1 MNSKNKIDLS
11 DSCEICKAKTVK
23 LHCKIIC
30 HNCGFM
36 RDCSDP

>member
-1 MNSKNKIDLS
+1 MKNINKTETLNL
-11 DSCEICKAKTVK
+11 CEICDSETLK

-30 HNCGFM
+30 HNCGFI